1 MTETA
6 KIVPV
11 SRGQRRL
18 WFVDRLAGGA
28 REYNVVLALRLHGDL
43 DVDRLTEAI
52 SGVVARQEA
61 LRSRFMAVDGEPV
74 MIVDPPSP
82 VVVERVHGDLES
94 VLAEAANGVDLS
106 VGPIARFWLAEPD
119 CTLVVGVHH
128 IVFDGWSASVF
139 VRDLAALY
147 SGTQAPDLAAGF
159 ADYAVWQHESGLS
172 PDGLA
177 FWRDTLRDAPAVLD
191 LPLDRPRPV
200 RRSGAGERIPLTV
213 SPEVTGRLAAVCRER
228 GATTFMGLLGALNV
242 VIGRYCGT
250 RDVVVGTLTSDR
262 VLPELEDLVG
272 FFVNTVALRTDLSG
286 DPGFGEVVARSRVT
300 ALEAFGH
307 QDVPFDRVVE
317 EVSPQRAAGVTPY
330 VQVAVAL
337 QNVPEPAARLG
348 GGVTATPVP
357 VPIRV
362 AAFDLSVQVW
372 PEDGGLTGFV
382 EYATELFDRPTID
395 GFVTAFQHALA
406 QGTAEPSAPISRLI
420 LTAPEPPAAEPPPA
434 RCLHD
439 LVADVAA
446 RTPEAIAATC
456 AGSELTYAD
465 LDRRARRLAHTL
477 KEHGVGPG
485 SIVGVCLPRSLD
497 VPVAL
502 LAVLHAGAAYLPLE
516 ADYPAERL
524 AYMIEDSGARVVIGA
539 GAFDGVTVV
548 SPGTGPGEAPALD
561 PVDPEA
567 LAYVIYTSGSTGR
580 PKGVGVAHSAV
591 ACRVHEPDWLPLG
604 AHEVFM
610 LATPLSFDVSVL
622 ELFGCLVNGHTL
634 AILPAGKAL
643 PERVAAFLA
652 DEPVT
657 VTWLTAALFHAV
669 VDCAERPFPTV
680 RHLIAGGD
688 QLSADH
694 VARAAALVPGGQV
707 MNGYGPTEATI
718 FTTTYD
724 IPRHHSG
731 RVPIGTALPF
741 TGIHIMGPGLSP
753 APPGVIGEL
762 LVSGAGLARGY
773 LGRPAL
779 TAERFVPDPGTPGG
793 RLYRTGDLVRRR
805 GDGLTEFLGRADQQV
820 KIRGFRVELEE
831 IEQVL
836 RRHPGIRDV
845 VVTAPEHDGD
855 RRVIAYVVPAGE
867 GPSLAEVLRHCRD
880 ALPDYMVPALVV
892 TLAALPVSPNGKV
905 DRAAL
910 PRPASDRP
918 ALEGYVPPRGHVQRA
933 LADLWTTLLRL
944 DRIGAHDHFFDV
956 GGHSLLASRLLA
968 RVRKTFACEV
978 PLADFLAT
986 PTVAALADL
995 VQDRLTA
1002 AGSVT
1007 QGRPALARAA
1017 HNGTV
1022 PVSPGQRRLWFVDRL
1037 AGGAREYEVVLAL
1050 RLSGDVDVDRLVA
1063 AVSGVVARQEA
1074 LRSRFIEVDGEP
1086 VMVVDP
1092 PAPVTV
1098 ERVHGPV
1105 EPVLAQAAA
1114 GVDLSVGPVARFWL
1128 VEPEL
1133 TLVVGVHH
1141 IVFDGW
1147 SGSVFLHDL
1156 AALYAG
1162 QEPPPLTA
1170 GFADFAVWEHESG
1183 VSPEAL
1189 DFWRETLRDAPP
1201 VLDLPL
1207 DRARPARRTWAADR
1221 VPVRVPARVI
1231 EAFRR
1236 AGATPFMGVLA
1247 GLNVVLARACRT
1259 TDVIVGTFT
1268 TDRAA
1273 PELEDLVGFFVNTVA
1288 LRTDLSGDPGFGEV
1302 LARSRAVTVAALAC
1316 QGVPFDRVVEEVAP
1330 ARAAGVTPF
1339 VQVAVVVQNTPEAPV
1354 ELAPGVRIEA
1364 VPVPVTTSA
1373 FDLSLQLWPEPDGG
1387 MTGFAEYS
1395 TELFDRPTVES
1406 VVTALDR
1413 VLDQGTADPAQ
1424 PMAAI
1429 SLAPVSASEFAAR
1442 DAGTGLAETIAAR
1455 AARTPDGVAF
1465 RAGADVLTY
1474 RDLDRRARAVA
1485 DRLRARGAG
1494 PETVIGVRLPP
1505 GLDLPVA
1512 VVGILYAGAAYLPLD
1527 PAHPAERLSA
1537 LAEDAGALLVL
1548 TEVADEVSDTAIT
1561 PADPE
1566 NVACVI
1572 FTSGSTGR
1580 PKGVAITGRSLLNR
1594 LGWMREAVPFLAGEV
1609 SCQKTPIAFVDSLWE
1624 LLGPL
1629 TGGMASVVLS
1639 QDAVRDPQ
1647 VLVDELADAGVSRVL
1662 IVPSLLRVLLRT
1674 VPGLASR
1681 LPNLTTWVSS
1691 GEPLTRDVARLF
1703 AELLP
1708 GRLLLNLYGSSE
1720 AWDAL
1725 CPDGS
1730 PDPREPASGLSP
1742 GVPVG
1747 RPIAG
1752 VRAVILDEGMRPVPD
1767 GFPGELYVG
1776 GRALARGYLNRPGLT
1791 AGRFLPDPAAPGARL
1806 YRTGDLARVR
1816 ADGQVELLG
1825 RTDHQVKIRGA
1836 RVEPGEV
1843 EAALEELAGVR
1854 QAAVVAVPTDG
1865 GTELVGHV
1873 VAPRDPFELRREL
1886 AGRLPA
1892 HLVPA
1897 RIAVH
1902 DALPRTATG
1911 KIDRR
1916 ALMTY
1921 RTEIAPESAAMTDL
1935 ERRIAAIWAE
1945 ELGREVGPHEDF
1957 FDVGG
1962 HSLLAPVLVGKLAA
1976 ELSVELPLSWLFDHP
1991 TVHAMSM
1998 SPQLTGG
2005 PHE

>member
-28 REYNVVLALRLHGDL
+28 REYNVVLALRLHGSL
-43 DVDRLTEAI
+43 DVDRLVEAV

-74 MIVDPPSP
+74 MIVDPPGP
-82 VVVERVHGDLES
+82 VAVERVRGDLDP

-106 VGPIARFWLAEPD
+106 VGPIARFWLVEPEN
-119 CTLVVGVHH
+119 TLVVGVHH

-139 VRDLAALY
+139 VDDLADLY
-147 SGTQAPDLAAGF
+147 SGAEPRDLAAGF

-172 PDGLA
+172 PDGLT
-177 FWRDTLRDAPAVLD
+177 FWRDTLRGAPAVLD

-200 RRSGAGERIPLTV
+200 RRTGAGERIPLTITPDV
-213 SPEVTGRLAAVCRER
+213 AERLATVCRDH
-228 GATTFMGLLGALNV
+228 GATTFMGLLAALNV
-242 VIGRYCGT
+242 VVARYCGT
-250 RDVVVGTLTSDR
+250 PDVVVGTLTSDR

-300 ALEAFGH
+300 ALDAFGH

-317 EVSPQRAAGVTPY
+317 ELAPPRAAGVTPY

-337 QNVPEPAARLG
+337 QNVPEPQTRLG
-348 GGVTATPVP
+348 GGVTATPVKVP
-357 VPIRV
+357 VRV

-382 EYATELFDRPTID
+382 EYATELFDRPTAD
-395 GFVTAFQHALA
+395 GVVTAFLHALD
-406 QGTAEPSAPISRLI
+406 QGTADPATPISH
-420 LTAPEPPAAEPPPA
+420 LTLTTPDPPAADPPTA

-446 RTPEAIAATC
+446 RTPDATAATC
-456 AGSELTYAD
+456 DGAELTYRELD
-465 LDRRARRLAHTL
+465 LRARALAGRLRAR
-477 KEHGVGPG
+477 GVGPG

-502 LAVLHAGAAYLPLE
+502 LGVLHAGAAYLPLE

-524 AYMIEDSGARVVIGA
+524 AYMLSDSGTTVVIT
-539 GAFDGVTVV
+539 DRTDL
-548 SPGTGPGEAPALD
+548 PGTAIAPTGDAEPAVLA
-561 PVDPEA
+561 PVDPES

-591 ACRVHEPDWLPLG
+591 ACRVHEPAWLPLG

-643 PERVAAFLA
+643 PERVATFLA

-694 VARAAALVPGGQV
+694 VTRAAALVPNGQV

-718 FTTTYD
+718 FTTTHA

-741 TGIHIMGPGLSP
+741 TGTHIVGPDLTP
-753 APPGVIGEL
+753 VPPGVIGEL

-779 TAERFVPDPGTPGG
+779 TAERFVPAEGGG

-805 GDGLTEFLGRADQQV
+805 GDGLIEFLGRADQQV

-845 VVTAPEHDGD
+845 VVIAPEHDGD
-855 RRVIAYVVPAGE
+855 RRVIAYVVPHGD
-867 GPSLAEVLRHCRD
+867 GPSLAEILRHCREE
-880 ALPDYMVPALVV
+880 LPDYMVPALVV

-910 PRPASDRP
+910 PRPASERP
-918 ALEGYVPPRGHVQRA
+918 ALDGYAPPRGHVQRA
-933 LADLWTTLLRL
+933 LAELWTTLLGL

-968 RVRKTFACEV
+968 RVRKTFSCEV

-1002 AGSVT
+1002 ADSVT
-1007 QGRPALARAA
+1007 RGRPALARAA

-1050 RLSGDVDVDRLVA
+1050 RLSGEVDVDRLVA

-1105 EPVLAQAAA
+1105 EPVLARAAA
-1114 GVDLSVGPVARFWL
+1114 GVDLAAGPVARFWL
-1128 VEPEL
+1128 VEPEN

-1147 SGSVFLHDL
+1147 SGSVFLDDL

-1162 QEPPPLTA
+1162 RDLPPLTA

-1207 DRARPARRTWAADR
+1207 DGARPARRTWAADR
-1221 VPVRVPARVI
+1221 VPVRIPARVVA
-1231 EAFRR
+1231 AFRR

-1259 TDVIVGTFT
+1259 SDVVVGTFT

-1273 PELEDLVGFFVNTVA
+1273 PELEELVGFFVNTVA

-1302 LARSRAVTVAALAC
+1302 LARSKAVTVAALAH

-1330 ARAAGVTPF
+1330 PRAAGVTPF

-1395 TELFDRPTVES
+1395 TELFDRATVES

-1413 VLDQGTADPAQ
+1413 VLGQGTADPTLPVAE
-1424 PMAAI
+1424 I
-1429 SLAPVSASEFAAR
+1429 SLH
-1442 DAGTGLAETIAAR
+1442 AERGPAEVIAAQ
-1455 AARTPDGVAF
+1455 AARTPDAVAF
-1465 RAGADVLTY
+1465 RAGAGVLTY
-1474 RDLDRRARAVA
+1474 RELDRRARAVA
-1485 DRLRARGAG
+1485 ERLRARGAG
-1494 PETVIGVRLPP
+1494 AETVVGVRLAP
-1505 GLDLPVA
+1505 GLELPIA
-1512 VVGILYAGAAYLPLD
+1512 VVGVLYAGAAYLPLD
-1527 PAHPAERLSA
+1527 PAHPAERLAA
-1537 LAEDAGALLVL
+1537 LADDAGALLVI
-1548 TEVADEVSDTAIT
+1548 TEVGDERSDAAIT

-1580 PKGVAITGRSLLNR
+1580 PKGVALTGRSLLNR
-1594 LGWMREAVPFLAGEV
+1594 LTWMRRAVPFAAGEV
-1609 SCQKTPIAFVDSLWE
+1609 SCVKTPIAFVDSLWE

-1629 TGGMASVVLS
+1629 TGGMPSVVLS
-1639 QDAVRDPQ
+1639 PEAVRDP
-1647 VLVDELADAGVSRVL
+1647 VALVGELADAGVSRVL
-1662 IVPSLLRVLLRT
+1662 IVPSLLRVLLRS
-1674 VPGLASR
+1674 VPDLAGR
-1681 LPNLTTWVSS
+1681 LPKLTTWVSS

-1703 AELLP
+1703 ADLLP

-1720 AWDAL
+1720 AWDSL

-1747 RPIAG
+1747 RPIDG
-1752 VRAVILDEGMRPVPD
+1752 VRAVILDEGLRPVPD
-1767 GFPGELYVG
+1767 GFPGELYIG
-1776 GRALARGYLNRPGLT
+1776 GRALARGYLHKPGLT
-1791 AGRFLPDPAAPGARL
+1791 AERFVPAEGGERL
-1806 YRTGDLARVR
+1806 YRTGDLARLR
-1816 ADGQVELLG
+1816 ADGRFEVLG

-1854 QAAVVAVPTDG
+1854 QAAVVAAG
-1865 GTELVGHV
+1865 GELVGHV
-1873 VAPRDPFELRREL
+1873 VGSREPVELRREL

-1916 ALMTY
+1916 VLAAY
-1921 RTEIAPESAAMTDL
+1921 PIEIEPETAPMNGL

-1945 ELGREVGPHEDF
+1945 ELGREVGPHDDF